1 MELSGA
7 GVGAG
12 ADGALLPLLLL
23 LSGGIWVPLPLLLDG
38 GGGAGGVLFL
48 FGSVGWVLE
57 FLFFLVVIMCAFLL
71 DDARDDAVVIF
82 LSFKQPVK
90 QSASSG
96 KNQ

>member
-1 MELSGA
+1 
-7 GVGAG
+7 
-12 ADGALLPLLLL
+12 
-23 LSGGIWVPLPLLLDG
+23 
-38 GGGAGGVLFL
+38 
-48 FGSVGWVLE
+48 VLE